1 MKKLMLF
8 LILLAAVVAAFF
20 AVRGISAYIASKQ
33 VEPMEFTFAAASGS
47 VAAAEPLVEY
57 NKNYG
62 VALRFPSTGDSELDA
77 TIRQDVDAMAQ
88 DFRAELGD
96 YQAESMTSR
105 ASIMMDFEA
114 ASQGKALS
122 VVYHITKKLP
132 QDNATEERVKTFVYD
147 TESARAIHAQDLFED
162 AYLTI
167 ASDFVKTWFAAD
179 EKYKDRVESAQFT
192 EHVQPKWE
200 NFSAIGFQDP
210 ENLTLIFDRGT
221 LFNELVS
228 VQLPLKRV
236 YDAMKLNLTGYE
248 PPKLLVDPDKPM
260 VALSFD
266 DGPYAPVTT
275 RILDALEK
283 VGGRATF
290 FVLGERVKG
299 SEEVMKR
306 AIEMGCVIGNHSY
319 DHANLAKLNPAG
331 IKKQI
336 DDTNAL
342 IKQAVGHAATLV
354 RAPYGSINQ
363 TVRDSVGAP
372 LINWSIDTLDWKTK
386 DPDKIVPEILN
397 HVSDGDI
404 VLMHDIYKTS
414 AAAAERVIP
423 ELVKRG
429 YQLVTVEEL
438 MEARGVTMVAGKTY
452 SQAYKK

>member
-1 MKKLMLF
+1 
-8 LILLAAVVAAFF
+8 
-20 AVRGISAYIASKQ
+20 
-33 VEPMEFTFAAASGS
+33 
-47 VAAAEPLVEY
+47 
-57 NKNYG
+57 
-62 VALRFPSTGDSELDA
+62 
-77 TIRQDVDAMAQ
+77 
-88 DFRAELGD
+88 
-96 YQAESMTSR
+96 
-105 ASIMMDFEA
+105 
-114 ASQGKALS
+114 
-122 VVYHITKKLP
+122 
-132 QDNATEERVKTFVYD
+132 
-147 TESARAIHAQDLFED
+147 
-162 AYLTI
+162 
-167 ASDFVKTWFAAD
+167 
-179 EKYKDRVESAQFT
+179 
-192 EHVQPKWE
+192 
-200 NFSAIGFQDP
+200 
-210 ENLTLIFDRGT
+210 
-221 LFNELVS
+221 
-228 VQLPLKRV
+228 
-236 YDAMKLNLTGYE
+236 
-248 PPKLLVDPDKPM
+248 M

-275 RILDALEK
+275 RVLDALEK